1 VDIADEA
8 EGGVIGDYKDLA
20 AWQVAMSVCED
31 VYALTQKLPDCE
43 RYGLISQMQRA
54 AVSIPANIA
63 EGYGRGSRADYCRF
77 VRVARGSAAELET
90 ELLLAQRL
98 GLLEPADV
106 MNVLRHLARARRLIH
121 GLVRSLED

>member
-1 VDIADEA
+1 MDTSDRAVGD
-8 EGGVIGDYKDLA
+8 VIGDYKDLA
-20 AWQVAMSVCED
+20 AWQMGMSVCED
-31 VYALTQKLPDCE
+31 VYAVTQKLPDCE

-98 GLLEPADV
+98 GLLAPADV
-106 MNVLRHLARARRLIH
+106 MDVLRHLARARRLIH